1 MRKGGASGQVPSGA
15 AVRAASGKRPV
26 AALVTWPAVASL
38 LRFALALLTATATA
52 ALAAPACSGAHSS
65 QGSIDGQERRLLP
78 GIVERQEVRVQEAAQ
93 AVQAAEDR
101 ASALRLRQRMLIQHG
116 RADLAEALESQA
128 AAVEA
133 ELVALRQRLADEQS
147 ALDAYRDYATRA
159 GVHVP
164 PLGPAAVATA
174 SRASRREP

>member
-1 MRKGGASGQVPSGA
+1 VAVLVP
-15 AVRAASGKRPV
+15 
-26 AALVTWPAVASL
+26 WPAVASL
-38 LRFALALLTATATA
+38 LRFAVALALLTASATA
-52 ALAAPACSGAHSS
+52 ALAAPACSGAASS

-159 GVHVP
+159 GVHVA
-164 PLGPAAVATA
+164 PLGPAAIATA
-174 SRASRREP
+174 SRGSRREP